1 MKKGIL
7 LWLSMLLTWQ
17 QTVADPSHIKD
28 NNTEKEIFFN
38 FSENPKI
45 NKENTVSSEEFLEL
59 LQDNIKQQVVQWTI
73 VYFEN
78 DVTFSLTPTEKQ
90 QLKKDLDSYL
100 KKYPN
105 VITINWT
112 KVSLNLTNENFK
124 KLFEVLLPY
133 LAKWKELR
141 LYIGIFDVGV
151 DEILER
157 VTKAKWKNAEKYFF
171 HQFGYLVMR
180 IVQELQWD
188 MTIWEY
194 TEWMLKVIPN
204 ETIKKNK
211 ANGKYDRILNLSIK
225 ELPKYF

>member
-59 LQDNIKQQVVQWTI
+59 LQDNIKQQIVQWTI

-151 DEILER
+151 DEILDR

>member
-1 MKKGIL
+1 MITKGL
-7 LWLSMLLTWQ
+7 LVWLSLLSQNWAEIKNNEIIP
-17 QTVADPSHIKD
+17 QTQ
-28 NNTEKEIFFN
+28 EKIHET
-38 FSENPKI
+38 FSENQKS

-78 DVTFSLTPTEKQ
+78 DVTFSLTSTEKQ

>member
-1 MKKGIL
+1 MISKGL
-7 LWLSMLLTWQ
+7 LVWLSLLSSNWTE
-17 QTVADPSHIKD
+17 IK
-28 NNTEKEIFFN
+28 NNEIIPEAQEKIHEIL
-38 FSENPKI
+38 SENQKS

-157 VTKAKWKNAEKYFF
+157 ITKAKWKNAEKYFF

>member
-38 FSENPKI
+38 FSENQKS

-211 ANGKYDRILNLSIK
+211 ANGKYDKILNLSIK

>member
-59 LQDNIKQQVVQWTI
+59 LQDNIKQQIVQWTI

>member
-225 ELPKYF
+225 KLPKYF